1 MECSVHVGS
10 NKQER
15 EKDLSINIF
24 GLEKKPEEY
33 VELDVETGD
42 KGSGKMMIQVE
53 TMSDYVDSDR
63 VQEKVRNGNILL
75 VKIKDLRD
83 KDMSELKRAIAR
95 IRKTCLAI
103 NGDIAGIGDDW
114 IVVTP
119 ESARVHREED

>member
-1 MECSVHVGS
+1 MSL
-10 NKQER
+10 K
-15 EKDLSINIF
+15 KIF
-24 GLEKKPEEY
+24 GLEKKQEEY
-33 VELDVETGD
+33 VELDLGAGEKT
-42 KGSGKMMIQVE
+42 SGKLMIEVE
-53 TMSDYVDSDR
+53 NINDYVDSDR
-63 VQEKVRNGNILL
+63 IQEKVRNGNILL

-119 ESARVHREED
+119 ESARVHRENE